1 MLFSA
6 TRPSVFVGVLI
17 RMELKNKELGRP
29 VYQAVE
35 WWVITYTNG
44 VTENKRKPNWKSL
57 AFLKYNVRRGF
68 HYGFYYERPHFYA
81 YPSAFFVFDYLADLT
96 KCQKERKTALGPLGS
111 APPGRFAP
119 ECDDSGK
126 YNKMQCYSVTD
137 NCWCVD
143 SRGLEIPG
151 TRNKGRV
158 SCPDKGLSLMLF
170 TCCSAKSKKR
180 KRTVPVLVFFFP
192 QAPLQQ
198 EM

>member
-1 MLFSA
+1 ML
-6 TRPSVFVGVLI
+6 THLR
-17 RMELKNKELGRP
+17 
-29 VYQAVE
+29 
-35 WWVITYTNG
+35 
-44 VTENKRKPNWKSL
+44 
-57 AFLKYNVRRGF
+57 
-68 HYGFYYERPHFYA
+68 
-81 YPSAFFVFDYLADLT
+81 FFVFDYQADLT

-170 TCCSAKSKKR
+170 SCCSA
-180 KRTVPVLVFFFP
+180 
-192 QAPLQQ
+192 
-198 EM
+198 

>member
-1 MLFSA
+1 MYDERF
-6 TRPSVFVGVLI
+6 TTFC
-17 RMELKNKELGRP
+17 
-29 VYQAVE
+29 Y
-35 WWVITYTNG
+35 
-44 VTENKRKPNWKSL
+44 
-57 AFLKYNVRRGF
+57 
-68 HYGFYYERPHFYA
+68 YGRPHFYA

-151 TRNKGRV
+151 SRNKGRV

-180 KRTVPVLVFFFP
+180 KRTVPVLVFFFHEP
-192 QAPLQQ
+192 HCSKKCKIASNVFTVIHQWL
-198 EM
+198 